1 MLVRAL
7 DHRNIDSTRRA
18 IGFWMAVEG
27 ESPVR
32 PVRVYVS
39 YEALADIDPE
49 QVRDLEGAL
58 ATFDTNRDRIDRAA
72 SSKFDAGQ
80 VEQDLHE
87 GQLLI
92 ILTTDDL

>member
-1 MLVRAL
+1 
-7 DHRNIDSTRRA
+7 
-18 IGFWMAVEG
+18 MAVEG

>member
-49 QVRDLEGAL
+49 QVRDLQGVL

>member
-49 QVRDLEGAL
+49 QVRDLEG
-58 ATFDTNRDRIDRAA
+58 
-72 SSKFDAGQ
+72 
-80 VEQDLHE
+80 
-87 GQLLI
+87 QLLI

>member
-58 ATFDTNRDRIDRAA
+58 ATFDTNRDRIDMAA
-72 SSKFDAGQ
+72 NAKFDAGE
-80 VEQDLHE
+80 VEPDLQGGHPVI
-87 GQLLI
+87 LLI
-92 ILTTDDL
+92 ADDL

>member
-1 MLVRAL
+1 MLVRTL

-18 IGFWMAVEG
+18 IGFWMAVEV

-49 QVRDLEGAL
+49 QVRDLQGVV
-58 ATFDTNRDRIDRAA
+58 ATFDTNRDRIDMAA
-72 SSKFDAGQ
+72 NAKFDAGQ
-80 VEQDLHE
+80 VEQDLHD

-92 ILTTDDL
+92 ILRMDDL

>member
-1 MLVRAL
+1 
-7 DHRNIDSTRRA
+7 
-18 IGFWMAVEG
+18 MAVEG

-58 ATFDTNRDRIDRAA
+58 ATFDTNRDRIDMAA
-72 SSKFDAGQ
+72 NAKFDAGQ

>member
-72 SSKFDAGQ
+72 NAKFDAGE
-80 VEQDLHE
+80 VEPDLQGGHPVI
-87 GQLLI
+87 LLI
-92 ILTTDDL
+92 ADDL

>member
-1 MLVRAL
+1 
-7 DHRNIDSTRRA
+7 
-18 IGFWMAVEG
+18 MAVEG

-49 QVRDLEGAL
+49 QVRDLQGVL
-58 ATFDTNRDRIDRAA
+58 ATFDTNRDRIDMAA
-72 SSKFDAGQ
+72 NAKFDAGQ